1 MDRDTSLEFASPTPD
16 TSMRLLIIED
26 DSAAAEYLVKAFR
39 EVGHVADAAADGEDG
54 LALALDGAYDVL
66 IVDRMLP
73 KRDGLA
79 VIGALRAKGIE
90 TPVLILSAL
99 GQVDDRVKG
108 LRAGGDD
115 YLPKPYSFSEL
126 LARVEVL
133 SRRRVARAE
142 ETVYR
147 VGDLALDRLSHVV
160 KRGESEID
168 LQPREFRLL
177 EYLMKHAGQ
186 VVTRTMLLENV
197 WDYHFDPQTNVIDV
211 HISRLRS
218 KIDKGFAQPLLHTVR
233 GAGYMIRDGA
243 R

>member
-1 MDRDTSLEFASPTPD
+1 MKI
-16 TSMRLLIIED
+16 LIVED
-26 DSAAAEYLVKAFR
+26 DLEAAAYLTKALN
-39 EVGHVADAAADGEDG
+39 EAGMVTDHASDGDIGFYMATENS
-54 LALALDGAYDVL
+54 YDVMV
-66 IVDRMLP
+66 IDRMLP
-73 KRDGLA
+73 KRDGLSI
-79 VIGALRAKGIE
+79 VSALREKSID

-99 GQVDDRVKG
+99 GQVDDRVTG

-133 SRRRVARAE
+133 GRRKGTRDND
-142 ETVYR
+142 TVYR
-147 VGDLALDRLSHVV
+147 VGELELDRLAHEVH
-160 KRGESEID
+160 RGGQKIL

-218 KIDKGFAQPLLHTVR
+218 KIERDFDTPLLHTVR
-233 GAGYMIRDGA
+233 GAGYILKA
-243 R
+243 ES